1 MKRNI
6 VPRAGQAGFTL
17 IEAMIAMFCLA
28 YIISQMA
35 ALMVYASLNTNLSQ
49 RITRA
54 NQLAEEA
61 VEKTRNTAY
70 NKLQLANTDLG
81 ETGAEAASHTS
92 TLGDGRF
99 TRVRT
104 VTPLPLSP
112 VTPLA
117 SSSSADVVVTVSF
130 TNAKGEPQVIRVASV
145 VTRF

>member
-1 MKRNI
+1 MKRAT
-6 VPRAGQAGFTL
+6 VPRAGQSGFTL
-17 IEAMIAMFCLA
+17 IEAMVAMFCLA

-35 ALMVYASLNTNLSQ
+35 ALMMYANLNTNVSQ

-61 VEKTRNTAY
+61 IEKTRNTAY

-81 ETGAEAASHTS
+81 EAGAEAASHTS
-92 TLGDGRF
+92 TLDNGRF
-99 TRVRT
+99 TRVRA
-104 VTPLPLSP
+104 VTPLP
-112 VTPLA
+112 TGTALA
-117 SSSSADVVVTVSF
+117 ASNSSDVSVTVSF